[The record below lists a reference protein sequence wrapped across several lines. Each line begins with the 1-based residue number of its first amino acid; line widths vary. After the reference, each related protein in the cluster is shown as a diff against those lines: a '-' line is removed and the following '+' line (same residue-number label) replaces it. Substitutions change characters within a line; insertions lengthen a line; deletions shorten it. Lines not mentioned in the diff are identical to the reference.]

1 MTDKT
6 FYRQAYTRIL
16 SAVRRAKQEPSFY
29 KIGPEPDD
37 QEFETIT
44 KTASGATWAKLKDG
58 SWGVRVTSQSGAGQ
72 SIQVTKKS
80 GEKSTV
86 MLVQLIWTDNATVW
100 LYSVGAAKTS
110 LGSAT
115 KTWGS
120 SSSSKY
126 RVQGK
131 ECAEC
136 GETIKKPGQN
146 CWETGG
152 TCFPG

>member
-1 MTDKT
+1 MTNSYYLK
-6 FYRQAYTRIL
+6 AYNQIL
-16 SAVRRAKQEPSFY
+16 SKVGAKQEPSFY

-37 QEFETIT
+37 REFETIT
-44 KTASGATWAKLKDG
+44 KTASSATWAKLKDG

-86 MLVQLIWTDNATVW
+86 MLVQLIWTDNATVC
-100 LYSVGAAKTS
+100 LYSVGAAKTG